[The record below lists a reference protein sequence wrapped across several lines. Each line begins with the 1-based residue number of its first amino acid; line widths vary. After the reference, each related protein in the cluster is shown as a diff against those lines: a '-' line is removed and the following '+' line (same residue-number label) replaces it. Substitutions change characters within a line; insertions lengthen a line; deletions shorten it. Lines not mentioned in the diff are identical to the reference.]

1 MITLKTNHTT
11 IVYLNDIL
19 QTYIDVGQD
28 MFDESIKEY
37 SMNSSIASQLL
48 DKQIN
53 IKLNAFPIVKNPK
66 LKLYY
71 FQAKTL
77 ESIINDTRQYFINDR
92 HKSNTMML
100 LSNELNQT
108 LS

>member
-1 MITLKTNHTT
+1 MIILKTNHTT
-11 IVYLNDIL
+11 IIYLNDIL

-28 MFDESIKEY
+28 MFNESIDEY

-53 IKLNAFPIVKNPK
+53 IKLNAFPIVKKPK

-92 HKSNTMML
+92 HKINTMMM

-108 LS
+108 LA